1 LVGTGLLAG
10 CGSSDDGGEAT
21 PTPDG
26 GGAAPTETATD
37 TSTVAETATTEP
49 TTTAASPSF
58 VVESF
63 EGPDEVSIGEQH
75 RLEIT
80 VRNTGDVAGTY
91 EGRLRFSTSQ
101 TTDWSETNIE
111 IGPIEPG
118 ETETLTSDPIT
129 FDQPMEV
136 QYIVLDADAGHTYEV
151 IAPDAGLE
159 VGRSGLV
166 EVDLG
171 YDTIQMAEVAV
182 TNTGDGIAGVANI
195 TVDWFDA
202 NDDYLA
208 STSVRTRGLR
218 AGETW
223 LARAS
228 PRIDID
234 NDDAIERFEV
244 SPGQARPTTASGP
257 EGVTVSNAQHRASS
271 EEVIVRASATNTR
284 DTQIDY
290 LEFVGKVYNDA
301 DEVIGH
307 YWTNET
313 EVSAGE
319 TVRFEG
325 NPDTNGRSGQ
335 VTAHEILLTTEA
347 L

>member
-1 LVGTGLLAG
+1 
-10 CGSSDDGGEAT
+10 
-21 PTPDG
+21 
-26 GGAAPTETATD
+26 
-37 TSTVAETATTEP
+37 
-49 TTTAASPSF
+49 
-58 VVESF
+58 
-63 EGPDEVSIGEQH
+63 
-75 RLEIT
+75 
-80 VRNTGDVAGTY
+80 
-91 EGRLRFSTSQ
+91 
-101 TTDWSETNIE
+101 
-111 IGPIEPG
+111 
-118 ETETLTSDPIT
+118 
-129 FDQPMEV
+129 MEV
-136 QYIVLDADAGHTYEV
+136 QYTVLDADAGHTYEV
-151 IAPDAGLE
+151 VAPDAGLE

-171 YDTIQMAEVAV
+171 YDSIQMAEVAV
-182 TNTGDGIAGVANI
+182 TNTGGGIAGVATV

-218 AGETW
+218 ASETW

-228 PRIDID
+228 PSIDVD
-234 NDDAIERFEV
+234 NDDAIDSFEV
-244 SPGQARPTTASGP
+244 SPGQARPTTAFGP

-325 NPDTNGRSGQ
+325 NPNTNGRSGQ